1 MPELKLVEEV
11 AGVGELSAKGQ
22 ILGTVQY
29 RIDRFQG
36 MQENG
41 LPIPGLHRIEGQVDG
56 DALAAAAPLV
66 GEPLVL
72 RLEDGRKLGI
82 TLADAGGRVL
92 AEGHGPMR
100 CLCC

>member
-1 MPELKLVEEV
+1 MPEMKLVEEF
-11 AGVGELSAKGQ
+11 AGVGELSTQKQ
-22 ILGTVQY
+22 LLGMVQY

-36 MQENG
+36 MQANG
-41 LPIPGLHRIEGQVDG
+41 LPVPGLHRIVGQVEG
-56 DALAAAAPLV
+56 DALAAAGPHV

-92 AEGHGPMR
+92 AEGHGPMK